1 MFGKLVR
8 LKRSPPDAALGVA
21 EPSVGCSVL
30 DALVSVGFEM
40 RLKRSLPVLAAGCE
54 APNMFEVLLNVEGA
68 C

>member
-8 LKRSPPDAALGVA
+8 LNRSPPDGLGVA
-21 EPSVGCSVL
+21 EVSVGCSVF

-40 RLKRSLPVLAAGCE
+40 RLNMSPPALAAGCE
-54 APNMFEVLLNVEGA
+54 APKRFEVLLNVEGA